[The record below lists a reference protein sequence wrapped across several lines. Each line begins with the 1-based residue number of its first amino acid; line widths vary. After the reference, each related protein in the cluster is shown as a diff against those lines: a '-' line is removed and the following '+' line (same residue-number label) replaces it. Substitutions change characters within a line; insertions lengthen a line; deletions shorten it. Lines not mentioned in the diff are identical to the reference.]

1 MTMLIAGHE
10 TTAAV
15 LTWTVYCL
23 SQHPQYLRRL
33 QQEVRTKRLA
43 LTFSLLLVFTLTTGL
58 LECQPYA
65 AATATYC
72 VATDARHS

>member
-1 MTMLIAGHE
+1 MTLLIAGHE

-33 QQEVRTKRLA
+33 QEEVRSQWPPLMISLRFGPGIHCECRCEDETRLHD
-43 LTFSLLLVFTLTTGL
+43 VMVEHTG
-58 LECQPYA
+58 
-65 AATATYC
+65 
-72 VATDARHS
+72 